1 MQKLK
6 AVSGDL
12 LDLWLF
18 EGSKGLKYVQETKAY
33 QYTDQYVNY
42 YDKFEQVKAKS
53 GELTERLT
61 QVSADLGKRGEDITQ
76 RVVDVKTGLDKKR
89 EDLAQKVSE
98 VSSSLG

>member
-33 QYTDQYVNY
+33 QYTD
-42 YDKFEQVKAKS
+42 
-53 GELTERLT
+53 
-61 QVSADLGKRGEDITQ
+61 
-76 RVVDVKTGLDKKR
+76 
-89 EDLAQKVSE
+89 
-98 VSSSLG
+98 